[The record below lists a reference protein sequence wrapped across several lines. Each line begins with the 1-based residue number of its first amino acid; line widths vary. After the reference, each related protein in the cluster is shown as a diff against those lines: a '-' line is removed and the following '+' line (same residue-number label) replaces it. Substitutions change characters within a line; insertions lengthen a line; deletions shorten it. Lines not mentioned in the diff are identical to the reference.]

1 MSNETSCPLV
11 DRALFKRARR
21 CWMCAYFEHGIC
33 HALPPTA
40 YVNKGEMCTVRPK
53 VNLFDLGCSLFTP
66 GANGYNAYKTSCE
79 DKDEEPYHA

>member
-11 DRALFKRARR
+11 DRA
-21 CWMCAYFEHGIC
+21 
-33 HALPPTA
+33 
-40 YVNKGEMCTVRPK
+40 
-53 VNLFDLGCSLFTP
+53 LFTP